1 MLANLMF
8 NYSCG
13 HVAHNF
19 VSGDISS
26 AEQEKICPE
35 CFKGGISTVA
45 FNCELC
51 NAPAETTASGLKC
64 SQRLLCAN
72 CRKIYNRWDC
82 MARKAKNARRNF
94 PDLHRYIKEKLHKQL
109 SDDETRNCEP
119 PLSVA
124 EFKEIACF
132 GQRVSPCAKCE
143 HITNDKNEA
152 PCNQCTALNAYA
164 QNPDKLFLDS
174 LYL

>member
-8 NYSCG
+8 HYSCG
-13 HVAHNF
+13 HIAHNF

-26 AEQEKICPE
+26 TEQEKICPK
-35 CFKGGISTVA
+35 CSSGGISTVA

-51 NAPAETTASGLKC
+51 GAPAETTASGFKC

-82 MARKAKNARRNF
+82 MARKAKKARRSF
-94 PDLHRYIKEKLHKQL
+94 PDLHHYIKGKPDRALNDAEL
-109 SDDETRNCEP
+109 RNSEP
-119 PLSVA
+119 PLSPV

-132 GQRVSPCAKCE
+132 GSRVSPCAKCE
-143 HITNDKNEA
+143 YITNDKNET
-152 PCNQCTALNAYA
+152 PCSQCVKLNAST